1 MQNYHREACV
11 NWTMNKQTSC
21 IHRAILANLS
31 TRYSIIETKE
41 AARIGYNGLL
51 FPHEYSV
58 LKQQTL
64 NALSFVLWF
73 NKGLRRTQHDTTATN
88 R

>member
-1 MQNYHREACV
+1 MESLGRV
-11 NWTMNKQTSC
+11 TQTFSYTY
-21 IHRAILANLS
+21 S
-31 TRYSIIETKE
+31 TIETKE

-73 NKGLRRTQHDTTATN
+73 
-88 R
+88 

>member
-1 MQNYHREACV
+1 MENVLVSLHSLK
-11 NWTMNKQTSC
+11 TMDLGPIIFKECRVARTFSYTY
-21 IHRAILANLS
+21 S
-31 TRYSIIETKE
+31 TIETKE

-73 NKGLRRTQHDTTATN
+73 
-88 R
+88 